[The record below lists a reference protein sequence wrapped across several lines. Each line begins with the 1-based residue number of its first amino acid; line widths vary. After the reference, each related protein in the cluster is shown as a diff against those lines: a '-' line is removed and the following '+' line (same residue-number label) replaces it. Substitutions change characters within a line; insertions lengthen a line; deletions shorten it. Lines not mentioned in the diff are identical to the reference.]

1 MRHKKFSHMGHAFV
15 RATARVRSYHTRSAL
30 SGTGMVEAGLAPA
43 LEKRIS
49 ARATA
54 RVRPYHTRSAPT
66 PVYGRGGACPRPA
79 LAPTLGRWRTFA
91 STGGIAKVVLLLALA
106 CSACSQ
112 TQSAH
117 TQQYTVSSLTTNQT
131 SHRAPTA
138 TMQVKAAPIRLSI
151 PAIGVNAPVEPVGV
165 GSNGDL
171 AVPAQKPWEDV
182 GWYKSGP
189 SPGEKGS
196 AVIDGHLDRP
206 GGSPAVFWRLR
217 DLRVGNEVLIIDA
230 QGKTLRFRVTDIA
243 YYPPQSAPIEQIF
256 ANPNGRYL
264 NLITCAGDWIESQH
278 QTTLRLVVYT
288 SLE

>member
-1 MRHKKFSHMGHAFV
+1 MSHKKFSHMAWTSV
-15 RATARVRSYHTRSAL
+15 RATARVRPYHTRSAL
-30 SGTGMVEAGLAPA
+30 SGTGMVGAGLAPA
-43 LEKRIS
+43 LEKC
-49 ARATA
+49 
-54 RVRPYHTRSAPT
+54 PYHTRSAPT
-66 PVYGRGGACPRPA
+66 PVYGRGRACPRPA
-79 LAPTLGRWRTFA
+79 LAPALGRWRTFV
-91 STGGIAKVVLLLALA
+91 SMGRIAKVVLLLLVLLLALA

-112 TQSAH
+112 TQAAR
-117 TQQYTVSSLTTNQT
+117 TQQYTVSSLTTNQA

-138 TMQVKAAPIRLSI
+138 TVQVKALPIRLSI

-171 AVPAQKPWEDV
+171 AVPAQKTWEDV

-217 DLRVGNEVLIIDA
+217 DLRVGNEVLIIDV